1 KSGMRKN
8 DLFMLV
14 GGSVVLYDALS
25 SALSKALTLEYTEF
39 AAGSMLIY
47 FLSGCWG
54 AWRFSFL
61 TGLAASLFA
70 GLIDATLGLL
80 VSRLIG
86 PFTTFNF
93 EFVPFDKYFV
103 MVASVMLGSSIV
115 GLAGAALGTLIR
127 RMKPKATV
135 AGE

>member
-1 KSGMRKN
+1 MRKN

-14 GGSVVLYDALS
+14 GGSVVLFDALAS
-25 SALSKALTLEYTEF
+25 FLSKTLALEYTEF
-39 AAGSMLIY
+39 AVGSMLIY
-47 FLSGCWG
+47 FLSGGWG

-86 PFTTFNF
+86 PFTAFSF

-115 GLAGAALGTLIR
+115 GLTGAVLGTLIR
-127 RMKPKATV
+127 YLTHKGTA